1 MDVRLMPEINYNPLR
16 GKIRECGLTQK
27 ECAAKIGLSEGQ
39 LNRKL
44 AGEYN
49 FKQSEIHNL
58 CDLLDID
65 AKEIGYYF
73 FVLKVE
79 KYQRQK

>member
-1 MDVRLMPEINYNPLR
+1 MDVRLMSEINYNPLR

-27 ECAAKIGLSEGQ
+27 GCAAKIGLSEGQ

-73 FVLKVE
+73 FCPKS
-79 KYQRQK
+79 

>member
-1 MDVRLMPEINYNPLR
+1 MDVRLMPEINYNPR
-16 GKIRECGLTQK
+16 MRGLTQK
-27 ECAAKIGLSEGQ
+27 ECAAQIGLSEGQ

-73 FVLKVE
+73 FCPKS
-79 KYQRQK
+79 

>member
-1 MDVRLMPEINYNPLR
+1 MDVRLMSEINCNPLR
-16 GKIRECGLTQK
+16 GKIRECGLTRK

-65 AKEIGYYF
+65 AKEIEYYF
-73 FVLKVE
+73 FCPKN
-79 KYQRQK
+79 

>member
-1 MDVRLMPEINYNPLR
+1 MR
-16 GKIRECGLTQK
+16 GLTQK

-65 AKEIGYYF
+65 AKEI
-73 FVLKVE
+73 
-79 KYQRQK
+79 

>member
-1 MDVRLMPEINYNPLR
+1 MR
-16 GKIRECGLTQK
+16 GLTQK

-65 AKEIGYYF
+65 AKETGYYF
-73 FVLKVE
+73 YVLKVE

>member
-1 MDVRLMPEINYNPLR
+1 MR
-16 GKIRECGLTQK
+16 GLTQK

-65 AKEIGYYF
+65 AKEIG
-73 FVLKVE
+73 
-79 KYQRQK
+79 